1 MGHQS
6 QHLVPRLHPHGHDG
20 RLATRETRS
29 RGSMDERSTLGQVG
43 RTRRLQGAL
52 RLSPGGWKLV
62 DDGC

>member
-1 MGHQS
+1 
-6 QHLVPRLHPHGHDG
+6 
-20 RLATRETRS
+20 
-29 RGSMDERSTLGQVG
+29 MDERSTLGQVG